1 MPDPGHHD
9 PYWTLGEALDW
20 LRSVDPTLADQTAA
34 DKLIELCRLQGGRAI
49 GRRCD
54 PSQHP
59 VWRGKGKPRDE
70 FELIPSYEWADLEFG
85 YDQYDEEFTDD
96 LLSIRFN
103 RRMWADVLFSKVDLM
118 RVLAAPTDIT
128 VGTEDEG
135 KPSSQPRHASEAVAA
150 MRAASQQ
157 LQQEGKIKPE
167 MTITE
172 QHKLVLEHLGI
183 KENQRGYRYETF
195 RRKVIHSS

>member
-20 LRSVDPTLADQTAA
+20 LRSVDPTLVDQTAA
-34 DKLIELCRLQGGRAI
+34 DKLIELCRLQGVRAI

-54 PSQHP
+54 PSQRP

-70 FELIPSYEWADLEFG
+70 FEPIPSYEWADLGFR

-103 RRMWADVLFSKVDLM
+103 RRMWADVLFSKTDLIGA
-118 RVLAAPTDIT
+118 LGGAAMSSAGQRGQGS
-128 VGTEDEG
+128 VER
-135 KPSSQPRHASEAVAA
+135 PSTKSVAA
-150 MRAASQQ
+150 MQQ
-157 LQQEGKIKPE
+157 ALAQLGGRIKPE

-183 KENQRGYRYETF
+183 KGDQRGYRYETF
-195 RRKVIHSS
+195 RRKVIHPS